1 MLEAEIIA
9 SKTENYSQLWLQYR
23 PVEDG
28 LRDAYRAVIQH
39 VCCRGD
45 SALLRNAGEALQ
57 QGASVMTG
65 SPVARVTG
73 ADRDGTVML
82 GTLENV
88 RSYLPEDCF
97 GSIRQLGPEG
107 YAIESICCE
116 GRKSTLITSGGDAGV
131 LYGVFHFLRLMQAGK
146 PIEGLCLRESPAAP
160 LRMLNHWDDLNG
172 YIERGYAG
180 RSLWE
185 WEKLPE
191 TVSPRYRDHA
201 RLCASL
207 GINALVLNN
216 VNADPRILRADYL
229 EKVAVLAGIFR
240 EWGIQTYLSANF
252 GAPMRPSDTPDKMKR
267 WGGIGNLDTA
277 DPLDPQVEAWWTA
290 KVNEI
295 YALIP
300 DFGGFLVKADSE
312 GMPGPRKYKRTHI
325 EGANMLARALKP
337 QGGNL
342 IWRAFVYGSSDDR
355 ARDAYDEF
363 TPLDGQFLDN
373 VILQIK
379 NGPLDFQ
386 PCEPFTPLF
395 GDMPQTRLSLE
406 VQIAKEYLGHAASA
420 AYMGPMWKEIL
431 QTDTY
436 AEGEGSSIAR
446 MLKGEL
452 QEHRIECIAGVT
464 NTGDEPGWCGHV
476 LNPANWYAFGRLA
489 WNPDL
494 APAVIAEE
502 WTAMTFSCGLDAR
515 QIINEILMKS
525 YDALV
530 NYSMPL
536 GLNFLCD
543 WNHYDPKPEMR
554 AAYHHADRTGLGVDR
569 TATGSKAV
577 EQYHPERAAIWA
589 DREQIPLQYLLWFHH
604 VPWHDTLPTGRSLWA
619 ELKARYAAGV
629 AAVDEMLAEW
639 MKLEEE
645 LDPAIYKAGVAK
657 FEEEQRLARNWSD
670 ACLQYFAQFAE
681 SESEGEIE
689 SV

>member
-1 MLEAEIIA
+1 MGGAEI
-9 SKTENYSQLWLQYR
+9 TESQTKNYSQLWLRYR
-23 PVEDG
+23 PAEGDMLKG
-28 LRDAYRAVIQH
+28 YRAVIQQ
-39 VCCRGD
+39 VCCLSRSFIIG
-45 SALLRNAGEALQ
+45 NAAAELQ
-57 QGASVMTG
+57 QGLRVLTG
-65 SPVARVTG
+65 NPVALVSR
-73 ADRDGTVML
+73 ADRDGSVIL

-88 RSYLPEDCF
+88 RSYLPEDRF
-97 GSIRQLGPEG
+97 ASIQDLGPEG
-107 YAIESICCE
+107 YLIGSISHE
-116 GRKSTLITSGGDAGV
+116 GKNATLITSCGDAGV
-131 LYGVFHFLRLMQAGK
+131 LYGAFHFLRLMQTGK
-146 PIEGLCLRESPAAP
+146 PIEGLWLRESPAAP

-180 RSLWE
+180 SSLWE
-185 WEKLPE
+185 WQNLPE

-312 GMPGPRKYKRTHI
+312 GMPGPRKYKRSHLD
-325 EGANMLARALKP
+325 GANMLARALKP

-363 TPLDGQFLDN
+363 TPLDGKFLDN

-395 GDMPQTRLSLE
+395 GSMPKTRLSLE
-406 VQIAKEYLGHAASA
+406 FQIAKEYLGHSSTA
-420 AYMGPMWKEIL
+420 AYLGPMWHTIL

-464 NTGDEPGWCGHV
+464 NTGDEPGWCGNA

-494 APAVIAEE
+494 APEVIAEE
-502 WTAMTFSCGLDAR
+502 WTAMTFSCGADAQR
-515 QIINEILMKS
+515 IIREILLKS
-525 YDALV
+525 YDAVV

-554 AAYHHADRTGLGVDR
+554 AAYHHADTTGLGVNR

-577 EQYHPERAAIWA
+577 EQYHLERAAIWS
-589 DREQIPLQYLLWFHH
+589 DREKIPLQYLLWFHH
-604 VPWHDTLPTGRSLWA
+604 VPWHDTLPTGRSLWT

-629 AAVDEMLAEW
+629 AVVDEMLAEW
-639 MKLEEE
+639 TKLEGE
-645 LDPAIYKAGVAK
+645 LDPEIYKEEVAK
-657 FEEEQRLARNWSD
+657 FEEEKRLARKWSE
-670 ACLQYFAQFAE
+670 ACLKYFSQFAE
-681 SESEGEIE
+681 
-689 SV
+689 